1 MTATTAA
8 DPHAATPT
16 RPADQVL
23 ILFGATGDL
32 AKRKLLPG
40 LFHLAVAGMMPERYR
55 IVGSGRPDGAMD
67 AEGFRAHVRDALSKF
82 GRQELTAEN
91 WTPFAD
97 RLSFAPASAE
107 EPEALVQAVAQAE
120 QDLGGELQRLVYLA
134 VPPAAFAPMVSML
147 GTTRLNDQARLIVEK
162 PFGHDL
168 DSARLLNQTLHCVLD
183 ESQIFRIDHFLG
195 KEAVQNILAF
205 RFANGLFEPVWNRR
219 HVYVQIYVPEQL
231 TIEGRAG
238 FFEQTGTFRDMVVT
252 HLLHVLGFI
261 AMEPPNRL
269 DAESLRE
276 ATGNVFDAIKPL
288 DPTRAI
294 LGQYDGYRTERGVAP
309 GSAVETFAALEVLI
323 DNERWAGVPFQ
334 LRTGKALTESRHTLT
349 LGFKKP
355 ARRMFERSAGAGAPG
370 HPNEISFELSEPGVI
385 WIDFL
390 AKQPGASMNLGAASL
405 TFRYGDSFDVAN
417 ELEGYERLLHN
428 TMLGDHTLFTTADG
442 IERLWEISTP
452 LLQHPPSP
460 LTYSPGSWGPDG
472 INQLVAPHRW
482 HLPYH

>member
-67 AEGFRAHVRDALSKF
+67 AEGFRAHVRDALSEF

-147 GTTRLNDQARLIVEK
+147 GTTRLNDRARLIVEK

-168 DSARLLNQTLHCVLD
+168 DSARLLNQTLH
-183 ESQIFRIDHFLG
+183 
-195 KEAVQNILAF
+195 
-205 RFANGLFEPVWNRR
+205 
-219 HVYVQIYVPEQL
+219 
-231 TIEGRAG
+231 GRA
-238 FFEQTGTFRDMVVT
+238 R
-252 HLLHVLGFI
+252 
-261 AMEPPNRL
+261 
-269 DAESLRE
+269 
-276 ATGNVFDAIKPL
+276 
-288 DPTRAI
+288 
-294 LGQYDGYRTERGVAP
+294 
-309 GSAVETFAALEVLI
+309 
-323 DNERWAGVPFQ
+323 
-334 LRTGKALTESRHTLT
+334 
-349 LGFKKP
+349 
-355 ARRMFERSAGAGAPG
+355 
-370 HPNEISFELSEPGVI
+370 
-385 WIDFL
+385 
-390 AKQPGASMNLGAASL
+390 
-405 TFRYGDSFDVAN
+405 
-417 ELEGYERLLHN
+417 
-428 TMLGDHTLFTTADG
+428 
-442 IERLWEISTP
+442 
-452 LLQHPPSP
+452 
-460 LTYSPGSWGPDG
+460 
-472 INQLVAPHRW
+472 
-482 HLPYH
+482 